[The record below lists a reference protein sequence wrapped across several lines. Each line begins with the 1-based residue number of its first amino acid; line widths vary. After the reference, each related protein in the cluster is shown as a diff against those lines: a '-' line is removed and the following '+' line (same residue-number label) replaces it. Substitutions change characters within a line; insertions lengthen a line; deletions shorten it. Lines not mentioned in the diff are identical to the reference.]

1 MLNTK
6 KNGRVTLKLENV
18 QEGMYVVGKDDY
30 YEGLVGTI
38 DVIRR
43 DKTKFETEND
53 TEMEIVVDFVETDD
67 IEESHPEL
75 NGTSVD
81 QLIMGE
87 DELIF
92 FPEGLENDGYDI
104 EGNEYTLNDV
114 ISKYKDYDKKIKQ
127 EYL

>member
-1 MLNTK
+1 M
-6 KNGRVTLKLENV
+6 KLDEI

-30 YEGLVGTI
+30 YEGLVGTV

-43 DKTKFETEND
+43 DKSEFETENN
-53 TEMEIVVDFVETDD
+53 TELEIVVDFVETDD
-67 IEESHPEL
+67 IEESHPDL

-87 DELIF
+87 DELVF
-92 FPEGLENDGYDI
+92 FPEGLENNGYDI

-127 EYL
+127 EFL